1 MCLSSPNIP
10 PPPPP
15 PVSPP
20 PPPKPPED
28 VKTEAQMKPRK
39 KTRGTAQLARTSRPT
54 IRGASGGTG
63 VYMSS

>member
-1 MCLSSPNIP
+1 MSSPKIP

-15 PVSPP
+15 ITPP
-20 PPPKPPED
+20 PDPEPTARET
-28 VKTEAQMKPRK
+28 KTVAQMKPRK
-39 KTRGTAQLARTSRPT
+39 RTRGTAQLARTSRPT

>member
-1 MCLSSPNIP
+1 MCMSSPNIP

-15 PVSPP
+15 PAPP
-20 PPPKPPED
+20 PPPMPVAEAP
-28 VKTEAQMKPRK
+28 KTVRQTQPQKRK
-39 KTRGTAQLARTSRPT
+39 RGTAQLARTSRPT

>member
-1 MCLSSPNIP
+1 MSSPNIP

-15 PVSPP
+15 IVPP
-20 PPPKPPED
+20 PDPVPVARKSETAAQIKPK
-28 VKTEAQMKPRK
+28 KR
-39 KTRGTAQLARTSRPT
+39 TRGTAQLARTSRPT

>member
-1 MCLSSPNIP
+1 MCLSSPKIP

-15 PVSPP
+15 PSTPP
-20 PPPKPPED
+20 PPEPITKAPK
-28 VKTEAQMKPRK
+28 TAAQMKPKK